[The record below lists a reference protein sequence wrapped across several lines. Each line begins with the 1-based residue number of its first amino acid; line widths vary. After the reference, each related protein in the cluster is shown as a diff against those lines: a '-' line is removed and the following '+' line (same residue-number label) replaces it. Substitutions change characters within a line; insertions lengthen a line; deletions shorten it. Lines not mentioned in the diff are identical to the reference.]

1 MPKRDPIDLVLLA
14 AEFAARKHRNQRRKD
29 REATPYVN
37 HPLAV
42 ARVLWQEGRVRD
54 PIVIA
59 AALLHD
65 TIEDT
70 RTSKTEL
77 LKAFGPKVAEIV
89 AEVTDNKRLPKKT
102 RKRLQIEH
110 APYLSRD
117 AKLVKLA
124 DKMCNL
130 RDVASYPP
138 AGLPVKRGREYFEWA
153 SKVVIGLRGVNA
165 RMEKAFDRAYKRR
178 P

>member
-1 MPKRDPIDLVLLA
+1 MELVLLA
-14 AEFAARKHRNQRRKD
+14 AEFAARKHRSQRRKD
-29 REATPYVN
+29 RDATPYIN

-42 ARVLWQEGRVRD
+42 ARLLWEEGAVHD
-54 PIVIA
+54 PVVIA

-70 RTSKTEL
+70 RTTRREL
-77 LKAFGPKVAEIV
+77 EKHFGRSVAAIV
-89 AEVTDNKRLPKKT
+89 VEVTDNKRLHKQT

-110 APYLSRD
+110 APHLSRQ

-124 DKMCNL
+124 DKTCNL
-130 RDVASYPP
+130 RDVAASPP
-138 AGLPVKRGREYFEWA
+138 AGWGLARKREYFDWA
-153 SKVVIGLRGVNA
+153 AQVVAGLRGSNA
-165 RMEKAFDRAYKRR
+165 RMEKAFDRAYRKR